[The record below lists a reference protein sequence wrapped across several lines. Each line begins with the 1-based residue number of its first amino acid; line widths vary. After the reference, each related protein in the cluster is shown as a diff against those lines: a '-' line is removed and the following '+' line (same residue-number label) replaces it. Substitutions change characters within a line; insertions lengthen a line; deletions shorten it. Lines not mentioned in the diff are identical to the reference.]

1 MQAGKPSEVD
11 RRVGNDIY
19 ETHAKISYM
28 GIYIYSCM
36 EFRNGICQK
45 KSGGWFQS
53 CIMLRLKIVEFQ
65 MGLNMIET

>member
-28 GIYIYSCM
+28 GIYI
-36 EFRNGICQK
+36 
-45 KSGGWFQS
+45 
-53 CIMLRLKIVEFQ
+53 
-65 MGLNMIET
+65 